1 MYDLGEGNL
10 PAFFSFVHPW
20 RVVFQPSRKE
30 MFVVGVGPEHVG
42 IAGKDKWIIQFVYRS
57 INYSCG
63 KPFWIDICF
72 TWDLFATHLKNNND
86 TVIFNH

>member
-1 MYDLGEGNL
+1 M
-10 PAFFSFVHPW
+10 
-20 RVVFQPSRKE
+20 
-30 MFVVGVGPEHVG
+30 G

-57 INYSCG
+57 INHSCG